1 MTAQIGDNLQRI
13 LTRFSQRKEVSA
25 DAYQAI
31 ITALEKSPVLTAELN
46 AAADG
51 GGLLSFDILPAS
63 SNAGAQFGN
72 GTLQLKVSQ
81 IGIPSSSEADL
92 IFQIGHETQHAL
104 NAGDTDKAW
113 ATFSSDVTSLA
124 KSSSPQDY
132 TQILEALQAQEG
144 RDEATAQISGWNAY
158 VDYVNHIT
166 PAGQAPDYTGSF
178 YSQFFISKNGTPVE
192 GIAFGKNADGTVNYF
207 VDPKIESNV
216 IAERN
221 AYFYQQD
228 TTHLGQNGNEDYPSY
243 YAGNAVSKIAREVAA
258 EGKSDFSIDLGAMHI
273 DPVQLQ
279 QELNSEP
286 KNINPISFT
295 DSRTNSFLTYDLG
308 GTNNLTVKQPF
319 YIENGSG
326 MNQSVFNPA
335 GKLTLN
341 INSQNNNLTGT
352 VTTTIDNYGTSG
364 RITSEVV
371 TETDSSTNFL
381 LKKSESI
388 FNDSGRLVSEIK
400 NVADP
405 VTGGIT
411 TTKTSNSYDSAGD
424 LATQVQSQSDPITGT
439 TATTTINYN
448 PGPDQTQCTFTTQVT
463 QTGFPQVV
471 LSEVSG
477 TETVSGQ
484 VLTAYVSGSAANVY
498 ADGATISLANNTVA
512 SIVANPN
519 SNNTIQTPAGQ
530 ISVQGNSTISRN
542 ADGTSVSIK
551 NSAGDL
557 QTTVETTPA
566 TSTNPLVVTRIDYM
580 DSSDNNVRFIRT
592 YDASGNIISSTNVTR
607 AFDNAAGS
615 PTYGQPVAN
624 TYNIVNED
632 SNGKITSTGQRE
644 VSPDGSYQDTLIG
657 SATAA
662 NPDGTI
668 QVDHVDSNGNTTP
681 VVNQTGVLSL
691 SNQISALNDAYTLVK
706 AIQSGQPLPIVSSG
720 LHLANDLS
728 NGNLPAL
735 NMAGNAVSVV
745 SDIEGM
751 AAALR
756 KGDVASSIYYGANT
770 FVQGVNLYTSIVYKG
785 DLINAA
791 GDGFGDIAG
800 LANTVGDALP
810 YIKVA
815 YDLIRGDKQAVLGD
829 VIGTYAAE
837 VMSEVGSEIGSA
849 AGPIGALAGFVV
861 GSVIG
866 DLFGDDPPEPW
877 GSASVGWNPDGS
889 YRVDAVGDAGGDQ
902 TARNVLGSLV
912 GGLQNIANQ
921 YNNLG
926 QPGLQLGIIPERL
939 GTLSYDTHFTDGTFH
954 VNTVDAVTGQQI
966 NPDLSFDKN
975 GNVTLGSTYDGNDAY
990 FQNLS
995 SYYIN
1000 NALAREAIAPQWEVK
1015 TAQMQAQAGLSNAG
1029 LTETQRAANLGELA
1043 SPISADSTVETWNPI
1058 ALDFGGG
1065 LATTS
1070 LNGSSVEFNVD
1081 GTDNLDA
1088 NLTGSKDTQY
1098 LHQTA
1103 WLNKTDGFLV
1113 LDENLNGAIDNG
1125 EEMFSDSQVA
1135 TGYRGIS
1142 SLATYDANGDG
1153 VINSIDPV
1161 FSQLGIW
1168 IDTQGTGR
1176 MTSSSYHSL
1185 ASLGIASLNYRLGT
1199 YTKTDGSVH
1208 EMGTLSLQAATLG
1221 TSYAAAPNGIQLT
1234 TTSGQVTLEV
1244 TRLNDLST
1252 VQANELGFATDE
1264 DVAAVIQVRGN
1275 GNSIQGLLDTDKVS
1289 NAPNAI
1295 LQLQSVE
1302 NAQGGTVSYNAQS
1315 GTVIFTPTTGFSGTA
1330 GFDYTINAGAY
1341 GTATAHVQVNVAQ
1354 VDHPPVITGNT
1365 LQQIPIYG
1373 YEYVLDSN
1381 GNGAYVPLYQPGA
1394 GYGDATGGGGY
1405 GYRSTAVTYQTNPD
1419 AGTLSVTD
1427 KDFSTSALT
1436 WTVLNQARYGN
1447 ASVDA
1452 HGNWSFS
1459 PTSAIGGTDAF
1470 VVQVRDPLGG
1480 TSQYTVS
1487 VPLPSPPP
1495 PPPSGGGDGGG
1506 GDAGQSDDSD
1516 SDSDGDA
1523 DGDGGG
1529 DGGGGDGGDPLI
1541 LDLKGNGFHFTSVND
1556 SNVFFEQ
1563 SADGLRHQS
1572 AWFSG
1577 GNGVLAYNKYGD
1589 GSVRDSSQ
1597 IDFYKQVTGATNDL
1611 QALQLLAGGARQLD
1625 ASSSVWS
1632 KLGVWVDANANGQSE
1647 TGEFET
1653 LSQLG
1658 IKSIN
1663 FTDTPAFSVQNGVV
1677 IHEMATFTYV
1687 DGTTENMAE
1696 VTLPFSNE
1704 VLAGT
1709 KVTQVEQGSLAK
1721 PITAGDGNNLILGN
1735 SGDNAVSAGNGN
1747 NVVITGAGNDLIHVG
1762 DGNNSIQS
1770 GDGNDLIVAGN
1781 GNNAILLGG
1790 GPKTV
1795 VVGAG
1800 ANTVIGGNGNNI
1812 IMAGEGNNVL
1822 YAGSGNSVVF
1832 AEDGNNTLVGGIG
1845 HNELIAGNGNNSFT
1859 DGGGIADMTAG
1870 TGSNTF
1876 VVNNTR
1882 DSITVAAPVA
1892 GTSAGVNTVK
1902 SSVNW
1907 TLGANQKILW
1917 GTGNSALTLT
1927 GNSTGDQIIGNGAA
1941 DTLIGGGG
1949 NDTIADSGG
1958 AAQMIGG
1965 GGNDTFVVSNTASV
1979 VQETANSGIATIK
1992 TSVSYSLPDNVQN
2005 LIGTGNAALI
2015 LRGGAQDGTTITAND
2030 ANDTLIA
2037 GNGVSSLIG
2046 GAGSD
2051 TFVVNNVNDVVHAQ
2065 AGGINTVQTSVNY
2078 TAGVH
2083 VQNLVGTGAADLIL
2097 TGNGAGDT
2105 VQANAGND
2113 TLIAATGTDRFIGG
2127 SGNDTYQ
2134 LGDGNES
2141 VLLGTGG
2148 SIVTGGRANAV
2159 VNGRARGVANIT
2171 LGDGQ
2176 VQIDLSQNNQANVIS
2191 LGDGAD
2197 SVSAGNG
2204 NNTISVGNG
2213 RDLITTGDGNNL
2225 VNAGNGNDAITVGNG
2240 NNRIAIGSGT
2250 NQVTVGTGTDV
2261 VTNWNGNDTLLLEQN
2276 VPADTVNFANLGNDI
2291 QINESLN
2298 NGSVRVVG
2306 ASATPSSALGQYV
2319 LGNGNDTVSL
2329 DASSYHIRAGNG
2341 NDVITGLDAS
2351 ETLSL
2356 GNGNSQVT
2364 LGNGSN
2370 QVTVGNGNN
2379 TLSFGNGG
2387 NSIVNGAG
2395 NNLIRFGAGSNSLTN
2410 NGGFD
2415 QVTFDAGSNGGIV
2428 NYTVSG
2434 QDVIVGSPSWA
2445 NGGSVRVINAQS
2457 SGAGTTEFVF
2467 DNSSYDVGFGTA
2479 NAGFKAG
2486 NGNNTVMGAD
2496 GNDLVDLGNGVNY
2509 VQLGN
2514 GNDKVTTSDLSYVTN
2529 TIMLGNGNDQV
2540 QIGDGNNYVSV
2551 GSGINTLTGGDGN
2564 NDFALGAGRNQLNLG
2579 NGNNSVVLDQ
2589 GLDQLTLGNGN
2600 NTVKGNESAG
2610 ISKTV
2615 VAGNGN
2621 DQIFL
2626 GQGDDTL
2633 SLGSGSLTVTLGD
2646 GRDSIHA
2653 HDIATSTSSI
2663 TVGNGADTI
2672 TLGDG
2677 ADNIYLGNGN
2687 DQVSAGNGNDQ
2698 VYGGSGNSQ
2707 VSLGNGNSTVSL
2719 GDGNNKISL
2728 GDGNNVVDL
2737 GNGNN
2742 VLSVGNGNNTINLN
2756 GNAGSDILILGNGAD
2771 TVSSSGS
2778 TQDYQLGSGQYV
2790 INNWSGQDNITL
2802 TTANASQLWFQQQNG
2817 DLDITVLGSNESVKL
2832 TNWFYGSAA
2841 SSITTAD
2848 GATIDDATVANLV
2861 QAMAAFSPPSP
2872 GQTSYTAAEQS
2883 AIEPL
2888 LASSRH

>member
-1 MTAQIGDNLQRI
+1 MGTAG
-13 LTRFSQRKEVSA
+13 
-25 DAYQAI
+25 
-31 ITALEKSPVLTAELN
+31 TALNIAAAIEQANTNTPSIWGTLKVEKSGAFTPNDPSAGVDVVPTIDSDTGVRNANAGTPYRSQILATGEDLSEQWNTIVSTYNKIADLNLTYSPATQNSNSVANTALS
-46 AAADG
+46 AAGVPLPKDTG
-51 GGLLSFDILPAS
+51 PSGTFTPAS
-63 SNAGAQFGN
+63 SNKLPTTPEQLNDYLFVLPGLTQNSDGSNFIAAGDGVDLQSTDTLAVNTPDSAAYKLALEVFPAPTVAGDNSSGIDVNSENRNELTDALARQLTGKTGIFSI
-72 GTLQLKVSQ
+72 GTT
-81 IGIPSSSEADL
+81 SEGGFTLVGSDGTAVY
-92 IFQIGHETQHAL
+92 L
-104 NAGDTDKAW
+104 NADFSGSVRTSDESGRSYSEVHFDAKGNTIGREDTFFSTDK
-113 ATFSSDVTSLA
+113 
-124 KSSSPQDY
+124 
-132 TQILEALQAQEG
+132 
-144 RDEATAQISGWNAY
+144 
-158 VDYVNHIT
+158 
-166 PAGQAPDYTGSF
+166 
-178 YSQFFISKNGTPVE
+178 
-192 GIAFGKNADGTVNYF
+192 
-207 VDPKIESNV
+207 
-216 IAERN
+216 
-221 AYFYQQD
+221 
-228 TTHLGQNGNEDYPSY
+228 NGN
-243 YAGNAVSKIAREVAA
+243 
-258 EGKSDFSIDLGAMHI
+258 
-273 DPVQLQ
+273 
-279 QELNSEP
+279 
-286 KNINPISFT
+286 
-295 DSRTNSFLTYDLG
+295 LT
-308 GTNNLTVKQPF
+308 
-319 YIENGSG
+319 
-326 MNQSVFNPA
+326 
-335 GKLTLN
+335 
-341 INSQNNNLTGT
+341 
-352 VTTTIDNYGTSG
+352 
-364 RITSEVV
+364 
-371 TETDSSTNFL
+371 
-381 LKKSESI
+381 
-388 FNDSGRLVSEIK
+388 
-400 NVADP
+400 
-405 VTGGIT
+405 
-411 TTKTSNSYDSAGD
+411 
-424 LATQVQSQSDPITGT
+424 
-439 TATTTINYN
+439 
-448 PGPDQTQCTFTTQVT
+448 
-463 QTGFPQVV
+463 
-471 LSEVSG
+471 
-477 TETVSGQ
+477 
-484 VLTAYVSGSAANVY
+484 
-498 ADGATISLANNTVA
+498 
-512 SIVANPN
+512 
-519 SNNTIQTPAGQ
+519 
-530 ISVQGNSTISRN
+530 
-542 ADGTSVSIK
+542 TSVSEYSYTNGLFSLDSRATSDAGLVTRDYFDSEGVLKSTQLVQVDGAIVETEFDDSIDKNIK
-551 NSAGDL
+551 TITSFSAPSIDANGNVIPGDVTEVTKITQAVNDDTNSA
-557 QTTVETTPA
+557 
-566 TSTNPLVVTRIDYM
+566 
-580 DSSDNNVRFIRT
+580 
-592 YDASGNIISSTNVTR
+592 
-607 AFDNAAGS
+607 
-615 PTYGQPVAN
+615 TYGQPVAN

-632 SNGKITSTGQRE
+632 ASGAIISTGQRE
-644 VSPDGSYQDTLIG
+644 INPTDGSYQDTLIG

-662 NPDGTI
+662 NPAGTI
-668 QVDHVDSNGNTTP
+668 QVNEVDSSGVVTP
-681 VVNQTGVLSL
+681 VVSETGVLSL
-691 SNQISALNDAYTLVK
+691 SNQMSALNDAYSLVK
-706 AIQSGQPLPIVSSG
+706 AIQSGRPLPIVSSG

-735 NMAGNAVSVV
+735 NMVGNALNVV

-756 KGDVASSIYYGANT
+756 KGDVASSVYYGATT
-770 FVQGVNLYTSIVYKG
+770 FVQGVNLYTSIVYNG

-800 LANTVGDALP
+800 LADSAGDAMP
-810 YIKVA
+810 YVKLA
-815 YDLIRGDKQAVLGD
+815 YDLIQGDKQAVLGD
-829 VIGTYAAE
+829 VIGTYTAA
-837 VMSEVGSEIGSA
+837 VLSEVGSEIGSA

-902 TARNVLGSLV
+902 TARTVLGSLV

-1070 LNGSSVEFNVD
+1070 LNGSAVEFNVD

-1113 LDENLNGAIDNG
+1113 LDENMNGAIDNG

-1275 GNSIQGLLDTDKVS
+1275 GSSIQGLLDTDKVS

-1516 SDSDGDA
+1516 SDADA

-1563 SADGLRHQS
+1563 SADGLRHQT

-1597 IDFYKQVTGATNDL
+1597 IDFYKQVPGATNDL
-1611 QALQLLAGGARQLD
+1611 QALQLLAGGAKQLD
-1625 ASSSVWS
+1625 ASSSVWN
-1632 KLGVWVDANANGQSE
+1632 KLGVWVDANENGQSE

-1709 KVTQVEQGSLAK
+1709 KVTQAEQGSLAK

-1876 VVNNTR
+1876 VVNNTQ

-1892 GTSAGVNTVK
+1892 GKTAGVNTVK

-1907 TLGANQKILW
+1907 TLGANQQILW

-1941 DTLIGGGG
+1941 DTLIGGSG

-2141 VLLGTGG
+2141 VLLGTGN

-2159 VNGRARGVANIT
+2159 VNGRASGVANIT

-2191 LGDGAD
+2191 LGNGTD

-2364 LGNGSN
+2364 LGSGSN

-2379 TLSFGNGG
+2379 TLFFGNGD

-2395 NNLIRFGAGSNSLTN
+2395 NNLIRFGVGSNSLTN

-2415 QVTFDAGSNGGIV
+2415 QVAFDAGSNGGIV

-2479 NAGFKAG
+2479 NAGFRAG

-2540 QIGDGNNYVSV
+2540 QVGDGNNYVSV

-2610 ISKTV
+2610 ISKTI

-2646 GRDSIHA
+2646 GRDSIRA

-2756 GNAGSDILILGNGAD
+2756 GSAGSDILILGNGAD